1 MSLKSIY
8 DVANM
13 QCPNGCLIPME
24 EIKQDKIFYR
34 NGEPI
39 VITDLTMY
47 VCPNC
52 GQESMPLSSARLVED
67 VLNGKRNHRVN
78 LLRRDTRRVK
88 FAKIFS
94 EANSH

>member
-47 VCPNC
+47 ICPNC
-52 GQESMPLSSARLVED
+52 GQKSMSLASAKLVED
-67 VLNGKRNHRVN
+67 VLSGKVRSSG
-78 LLRRDTRRVK
+78 K
-88 FAKIFS
+88 FVAERYETS
-94 EANSH
+94 EICY

>member
-1 MSLKSIY
+1 MSAKSIF
-8 DVANM
+8 DIANM

-67 VLNGKRNHRVN
+67 VLNGK
-78 LLRRDTRRVK
+78 VK
-88 FAKIFS
+88 PSGKFIAERYETS
-94 EANSH
+94 EVC